1 MTGEEEAVLKEY
13 LLHHGEIEDDGDLES
28 WYIKRFEAQNQSPL
42 QAHLAPSPSVE
53 GKI

>member
-28 WYIKRFEAQNQSPL
+28 WYIKRFEDAESEPTTST
-42 QAHLAPSPSVE
+42 PCT
-53 GKI
+53 